1 MRNLLAN
8 LFTVFVLA
16 VGVAGW
22 FGLQMYQTMHQQN
35 TLTTP
40 FVLQLERGDSLRTI
54 SNKLA
59 QHNLLDTPAHFVWWA
74 RLRGDDKR
82 LQAGDYE
89 ILPRQ
94 SLLEVLNNM
103 VAGKVQQ
110 FGITLVEGWNFRQ
123 MMQAI
128 NQHEHLDH
136 TLKGLDDAAL
146 MAALGYPGE
155 HPEGRFAPDTYYVR
169 NQEKDSE
176 LLQRAY
182 RSMAQTLET
191 LWQDRAPEL
200 PYKNSYEALIMASI
214 IEKESA
220 VAEERP
226 LIGGVFINRLR
237 KGMRLQTDPTVI
249 YGIGESY
256 DGDIR
261 FRDLRTDTPYNTY
274 TRKGL
279 PPTPIAMPGAESI
292 HAALHPA
299 DTDYLFFVA
308 HSDSSGR
315 HIFTSTLDE
324 HEKMV
329 DLHQRK
335 R

>member
-1 MRNLLAN
+1 MRSLLAN
-8 LFTVFVLA
+8 LFTLLVLGI
-16 VGVAGW
+16 GVAGW
-22 FGLQMYQTMHQQN
+22 FGLQMHQTMYHEN
-35 TLTTP
+35 SLSEP
-40 FVLQLERGDSLRTI
+40 FVLQLERGDSLRAI

-59 QHNLLDTPAHFVWWA
+59 QHDLLDTPAHFVWWA

-89 ILPRQ
+89 VMPGQTLVN
-94 SLLEVLNNM
+94 LLDNM
-103 VAGKVQQ
+103 VAGRVQQ
-110 FGITLVEGWNFRQ
+110 FAVTLVEGWSFRQ

-128 NQHEHLDH
+128 NQHVHLEH
-136 TLKGLDDAAL
+136 TLNTLDADAV
-146 MAALGYPGE
+146 MAALGHAGE
-155 HPEGRFAPDTYYVR
+155 HPEGRFMPDTYYVR
-169 NQEKDSE
+169 NQEKDSA
-176 LLQRAY
+176 LLLRAY

-191 LWQDRAPEL
+191 LWQQREPDL
-200 PYKNSYEALIMASI
+200 PYENAYEALIMASI

-220 VAEERP
+220 VPEERP
-226 LIGGVFINRLR
+226 LIAGVFINRLR

-261 FRDLRTDTPYNTY
+261 FRDLRKDTPYNTY

-279 PPTPIAMPGAESI
+279 PPTPIAMPGEAAI

-299 DTDYLFFVA
+299 ETDYLFFVA
-308 HSDSSGR
+308 HSDASGR
-315 HIFTSTLDE
+315 HIFTSTLAD